1 MNFKIIVF
9 VFIIILN
16 FLTGYAQDFK
26 ENKTKKYITW
36 GLMQLIPS
44 PTFFQ
49 DTDGKDSRVQFG
61 FKWQITPINIS
72 FKTNKYVSR
81 YQYFMINPVRRF
93 TGSVEAFLQPEL
105 TTAEF
110 KYSGIKSFGIS
121 TGSRVVFPLVEYG
134 EDVSGTLGLKYTFRK
149 SIDETSKGYT
159 GMEAGVYI
167 LGGMFGLQYTQNF
180 NSKTNYNISL
190 YIKFF

>member
-1 MNFKIIVF
+1 MNYKIIVSIL
-9 VFIIILN
+9 IIFLN
-16 FLTGYAQDFK
+16 IPTGYAQDFK
-26 ENKTKKYITW
+26 ENKTKKYVTW

-49 DTDGKDSRVQFG
+49 DTDEKDSRVQFG

-93 TGSVEAFLQPEL
+93 TGSVEAFVQPEL

-110 KYSGIKSFGIS
+110 KYSNIKSFGIS

-149 SIDETSKGYT
+149 SLDETSEGYT
-159 GMEAGVYI
+159 GLEAGVYI